1 MIINISKINLSGCS
15 GGGGGDSK
23 VISTKNFEVT
33 ANGTTNITMDQG
45 VDGISAGTITTSVDM
60 GPAYSSGYTE
70 GFASGETA
78 GAAAQKAL
86 LTSTTVTTN
95 GTVTREN
102 GYSAVTVNVQP
113 TLTSATITT
122 NGTYTPGAGVDGFNS
137 VSVNVPQIGE
147 NKLPGFLCGEYG
159 SVTAL
164 TENDFSEYTLA
175 GPYLTQYNITF
186 KSNLKSITFPNWFTR
201 SSNQS
206 CSYNNNLET
215 VNLDRFVELGGN
227 TFAND
232 PNLSNVGSL
241 MYLQTIGSQSFNG
254 CKLSGHIDLMPGSN
268 AFSNVYNCFGGNNGI
283 TSVTIHDA
291 INVLGPPTYGGTFLG
306 NLTNLEFVDMT
317 RNVVVPVLSN
327 AGLNNFTSSTKNY
340 EIRVPQILY
349 DEWTAATNWSTIASH
364 IVSCPNPHS
373 NNTLKYT
380 TSDGQPIT
388 SWSATTATAW
398 NGIYV
403 SEDYD
408 AVTGGSITMYGLTKI
423 PESWSNNTDKRR
435 LLTLEMPDSVL
446 RIDGWSLNGCT
457 AMTSLVLSENLRYN
471 GGSVF
476 ADLYNVQTL
485 TFGADYIGLFH
496 LSMMTALTDV
506 TIKAVVPPH
515 ITGHYA
521 FSGLR
526 QNGTFHVPAGSVSAY
541 ENWIQRI
548 VNETSGNTAIGTWT
562 VVPISS

>member
-45 VDGISAGTITTSVDM
+45 VDGISAGTITT
-60 GPAYSSGYTE
+60 
-70 GFASGETA
+70 
-78 GAAAQKAL
+78 
-86 LTSTTVTTN
+86 
-95 GTVTREN
+95 
-102 GYSAVTVNVQP
+102 NVQP
-113 TLTSATITT
+113 TLTAATFDQ
-122 NGTYTPGAGVDGFNS
+122 NGTYTPGSGVDGFNS
-137 VSVNVPQIGE
+137 VTVNVPQIGE
-147 NKLPGFLCGEYG
+147 NRLPGFLCGDYG

-175 GPYLTQYNITF
+175 VPNLTQYNITF
-186 KSNLKSITFPNWFTR
+186 KANLKSITFPYWIART
-201 SSNQS
+201 SNQS

-215 VNLDRFVELGGN
+215 VNLDRFVEVGGN
-227 TFAND
+227 SFGND

-241 MYLQTIGSQSFNG
+241 MNLQTIGSQSFSG

-268 AFSNVYNCFGGNNGI
+268 AFSNVYNCFAGNSGI

-291 INVLGPPTYGGTFLG
+291 INVIGPPTYGGTFLG
-306 NLTNLEFVDMT
+306 SLTNLEFVDMT

-327 AGLNNFTSSTKNY
+327 QGLNNFTSSTKNY

-388 SWSATTATAW
+388 SWNATAVTSW

-403 SEDYD
+403 SDDYD

-423 PESWSNNTDKRR
+423 PEWSNNTDKRR

-446 RIDGWSLNGCT
+446 RIDGWALNGCS

-476 ADLYNVQTL
+476 DGMSNVQTL
-485 TFGADYIGLFH
+485 TFGADYIGIFH
-496 LSMMTALTDV
+496 LSGMGSLTDV

-515 ITGHYA
+515 ITGNYA
-521 FSGLR
+521 FVGLR
-526 QNGTFHVPAGSVSAY
+526 ENGTLHVPAGSVSAY

-548 VNETSGNTAIGTWT
+548 VNETSGNAAIGTWT

>member
-186 KSNLKSITFPNWFTR
+186 KSNLKSITFPKSR
-201 SSNQS
+201 R
-206 CSYNNNLET
+206 Y
-215 VNLDRFVELGGN
+215 FV
-227 TFAND
+227 
-232 PNLSNVGSL
+232 P
-241 MYLQTIGSQSFNG
+241 
-254 CKLSGHIDLMPGSN
+254 
-268 AFSNVYNCFGGNNGI
+268 
-283 TSVTIHDA
+283 
-291 INVLGPPTYGGTFLG
+291 
-306 NLTNLEFVDMT
+306 
-317 RNVVVPVLSN
+317 
-327 AGLNNFTSSTKNY
+327 
-340 EIRVPQILY
+340 
-349 DEWTAATNWSTIASH
+349 
-364 IVSCPNPHS
+364 
-373 NNTLKYT
+373 
-380 TSDGQPIT
+380 
-388 SWSATTATAW
+388 
-398 NGIYV
+398 
-403 SEDYD
+403 
-408 AVTGGSITMYGLTKI
+408 
-423 PESWSNNTDKRR
+423 
-435 LLTLEMPDSVL
+435 
-446 RIDGWSLNGCT
+446 
-457 AMTSLVLSENLRYN
+457 
-471 GGSVF
+471 
-476 ADLYNVQTL
+476 
-485 TFGADYIGLFH
+485 
-496 LSMMTALTDV
+496 
-506 TIKAVVPPH
+506 
-515 ITGHYA
+515 
-521 FSGLR
+521 
-526 QNGTFHVPAGSVSAY
+526 
-541 ENWIQRI
+541 
-548 VNETSGNTAIGTWT
+548 
-562 VVPISS
+562 